1 MYVYAM
7 HDGGTVDPTG
17 RKQPKWLL
25 VKALQNPPLPIAL
38 AMNIN
43 NKLFISSNDEQ
54 KKRSAPKESVDERKT
69 NIYLNRRKKS
79 AILAKGMDCATK
91 VFYCICSFDFEDS
104 SENNLFSENTH
115 QTSRNGL
122 KMRAHRKTVRM
133 L

>member
-25 VKALQNPPLPIAL
+25 VKALQNPPLPIAP

-54 KKRSAPKESVDERKT
+54 KKDR
-69 NIYLNRRKKS
+69 LQKK
-79 AILAKGMDCATK
+79 AWTREKQI
-91 VFYCICSFDFEDS
+91 FI
-104 SENNLFSENTH
+104 
-115 QTSRNGL
+115 
-122 KMRAHRKTVRM
+122 
-133 L
+133 